1 MVCCHSDQLLCSIS
15 VTSDMDL
22 VEPQSLHF
30 HRHFSPECGM
40 SSKSGDTLGVIS
52 DWTLVSTLVPADSH
66 LQIGQTMAENA
77 QTFLFTSTL
86 LQTIVAICKTLE
98 AIFGDAMRLKVLSI
112 TQLHVFDT
120 IFM

>member
-1 MVCCHSDQLLCSIS
+1 
-15 VTSDMDL
+15 MDL

-52 DWTLVSTLVPADSH
+52 DWTLVPADSH

-86 LQTIVAICKTLE
+86 LQTIVAICKTSQ
-98 AIFGDAMRLKVLSI
+98 AIFVVKIKLKN
-112 TQLHVFDT
+112 
-120 IFM
+120 

>member
-1 MVCCHSDQLLCSIS
+1 
-15 VTSDMDL
+15 
-22 VEPQSLHF
+22 
-30 HRHFSPECGM
+30 M

-86 LQTIVAICKTLE
+86 LQTIVAICKTSQ
-98 AIFGDAMRLKVLSI
+98 AIFVVKIKLKN
-112 TQLHVFDT
+112 
-120 IFM
+120 

>member
-1 MVCCHSDQLLCSIS
+1 
-15 VTSDMDL
+15 MDL

-86 LQTIVAICKTLE
+86 LQTTVAICKTSQ
-98 AIFGDAMRLKVLSI
+98 AIWGQNQIEKLAKSLMTRFMDGLNPNFKYYLK
-112 TQLHVFDT
+112 
-120 IFM
+120 